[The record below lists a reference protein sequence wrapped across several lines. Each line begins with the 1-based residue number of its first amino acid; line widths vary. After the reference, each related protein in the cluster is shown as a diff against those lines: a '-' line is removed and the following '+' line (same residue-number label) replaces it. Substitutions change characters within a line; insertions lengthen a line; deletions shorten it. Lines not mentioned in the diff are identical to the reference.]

1 MKFFENFVAF
11 AVSFQTIEH
20 NMAEPITVERVKE
33 LVQSGHMD
41 AVAIRRHLHAHP
53 ELSFQEHE
61 TGRYIAGRLK
71 EIGIEVRTGIAGT
84 GVIGVVQ
91 GAKPGRTVC
100 LRADM
105 DALPI
110 QEAEGLPYRSL
121 NPGVMHAC
129 GHDAHTAMVLATG
142 RILHQLRE
150 AWNGTVLLLF
160 QPGEEKIPGG
170 ASLVLKEGAL
180 RNPAPEGIIGQHVT
194 PELEVGKVGFH
205 VGPFMASSDELYVTV
220 RGKGGHAASPEKLV
234 DPIMIA
240 ARLLITLKEEF
251 ETWRNGRPLV
261 LGFGRVIADGAT
273 NVVPSEVKIAGTLRT
288 FDEGLR
294 TELHGW
300 LPRRA
305 GEICTEH
312 GGTCDFEVRR
322 GYPVVVNDPA
332 LTERIRGAAAEFLGA
347 EHVVEM
353 PRRMGSEDF
362 AFFTQV
368 MPGCFFRL
376 GTGNPKKWP
385 PKGLHTPDFNI
396 AEEGMAIGTG
406 VMVWGVLREL
416 GG

>member
-1 MKFFENFVAF
+1 
-11 AVSFQTIEH
+11 
-20 NMAEPITVERVKE
+20 MAEPLTVERVQR
-33 LVQSGHMD
+33 LVKIGHID
-41 AVAIRRHLHAHP
+41 AVAVRRHLHAHP

-61 TGRYIAGRLK
+61 TGRYIVDRLK
-71 EIGIEVRTGIAGT
+71 EWGIEERTGIAGT
-84 GVIGVVQ
+84 GVIGMLR
-91 GAKPGRTVC
+91 GAKPGPTIC

-110 QEAEGLPYRSL
+110 QEAEGLAYRSV

-129 GHDAHTAMVLATG
+129 GHDAHTAMVLAAG

-150 AWNGTVLLLF
+150 EWNGTVLLLF

-180 RNPAPEGIIGQHVT
+180 RNPAPERIIGQHVT

-205 VGPFMASSDELYVTV
+205 AGPFMASSDEIYVTV
-220 RGKGGHAASPEKLV
+220 KGKGGHAASPEKLV

-240 ARLLITLKEEF
+240 ARLLIALKEEF
-251 ETWRNGRPLV
+251 EAWRKDRPLV

-273 NVVPSEVKIAGTLRT
+273 NVVPNEVKIAGTLRT

-294 TELHGW
+294 AEVHEW

-305 GEICTEH
+305 QEICAAY
-312 GGTCDFEVRR
+312 GASCDCELRV
-322 GYPVVVNDPA
+322 GYPVLVNDEP
-332 LTERIRGAAAEFLGA
+332 LTARIRKAAEEFLGA

-362 AFFTQV
+362 AFYTQV
-368 MPGCFFRL
+368 MPGCFYRL
-376 GTGNPKKWP
+376 GTGNPKKGL

-396 AEEGMAIGTG
+396 AEEGMAIGAG
-406 VMVWGVLREL
+406 VMVWSVLREL
-416 GG
+416 DARLSLATREQHP